1 MTRIA
6 TEIHGPRPFDQPL
19 ERADLDIDDK
29 KRVNLLA
36 WRGQFSP
43 QFVQAILE
51 SYTQQNDVI
60 LDPFVGSGTVLVE
73 SAHLGHDVYGFEVNP
88 AAEILA
94 KIYTF
99 TGYSPKERRTL
110 LSRTEKILSEYIPL
124 GLPLFD
130 SSILS
135 DDNSVSITPLIRDLS
150 GLKCVDSKIL
160 IESLIVKL
168 DLDGEHFPIHS
179 LWSKWNALRT
189 LVESLPRSQKTVS
202 VALGD
207 ARYLPLDDAVI
218 DFVLTSPP
226 YINVFNYHNNYRTSI
241 ELLGWNPLVSA
252 KSEIGA
258 NRKFRQNRF
267 LTVVQYCID
276 MSLSLAELVRVCRS
290 SGRIIFVVGRESN
303 VHKTAFFNGAILR
316 RLAEEIIGIKTALQQ
331 ARQFQNKFGNL
342 IKEDILHFI
351 PDNGQQ
357 INRSLTIEQ
366 AKQIGA
372 DVLSSAR
379 DRVPTDRHGILD
391 DALSHAHKIEPS
403 PEFIAAYAKESKAN
417 WFSSETALCHLFGTT
432 EIPRRVR

>member
-1 MTRIA
+1 MTRIE
-6 TEIHGPRPFDQPL
+6 TEIHSSRPFDQPL
-19 ERADLDIDDK
+19 ECAALDIVDK
-29 KRVNLLA
+29 KRNNLLA

-99 TGYSPKERRTL
+99 IGYSPKERRTL
-110 LSRTEKILSEYIPL
+110 LSCAEKILSEYIPL

-130 SSILS
+130 SSILN
-135 DDNSVSITPLIRDLS
+135 DDNSVSISPLIRHLS
-150 GLKCVDSKIL
+150 GLKRIDIKIL
-160 IESLIVKL
+160 LESLVVKL
-168 DLDGEHFPIHS
+168 DLDGEHLPIHS

-189 LVESLPRSQKTVS
+189 LVESLPQSEKTVS

-207 ARYLPLDDAVI
+207 ARYLPLDDSVI

-241 ELLGWNPLVSA
+241 ELLGWKPLVSA
-252 KSEIGA
+252 RSEIGA

-267 LTVVQYCID
+267 LTVVQYCMD
-276 MSLSLAELVRVCRS
+276 MSLSLAELVRVCRN
-290 SGRIIFVVGRESN
+290 SGRVIFVVGRESN
-303 VHKTAFFNGAILR
+303 VHKTSFFNGAILR
-316 RLAEEIIGIKTALQQ
+316 RLAEEVIGIKTVLQQ
-331 ARQFQNKFGNL
+331 ERKFQNKFGNL

-351 PDNGQQ
+351 PNNGQQ

-366 AKQIGA
+366 AKQIGT
-372 DVLSSAR
+372 DVLSNAR
-379 DRVPTDRHGILD
+379 DRVPPDRRGFLD
-391 DALSHAHKIEPS
+391 DALSRAHEIEPS
-403 PEFIAAYAKESKAN
+403 PEFIATQGKN
-417 WFSSETALCHLFGTT
+417 NGTTNTALG
-432 EIPRRVR
+432 